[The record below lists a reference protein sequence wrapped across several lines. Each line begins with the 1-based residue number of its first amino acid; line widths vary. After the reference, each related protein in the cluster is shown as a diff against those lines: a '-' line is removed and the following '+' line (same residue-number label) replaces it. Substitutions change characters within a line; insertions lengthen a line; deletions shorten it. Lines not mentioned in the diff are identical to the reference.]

1 MKWYKYIPS
10 NIDAILLSLV
20 ICINCIRVILGLG
33 ETTIILYALFILCAF
48 VLILR
53 YSKKLFHMMRKKKM
67 IQSFVVVIALMVLYA
82 TVSMSWIPSDEIYI
96 TYLKFILS
104 LVIGVFSVALPIEK
118 IKEVIKWVIVV
129 NIGYAILF
137 IINPDLA
144 DVAMRAG
151 LNYLNVTL
159 PLGLALTLSL
169 IMSLNAISNKGGLVI
184 SSFWLLVSALFF
196 IALVGFVARGVLI
209 FPPLIAI
216 IMFVFMK
223 KEHKYIS
230 WLLIPM
236 FLGVLFMFYQYYLLN
251 ASDYAANRMMRF
263 FEASEDEDR
272 WELWSQAIKEIKD
285 NYWYFLGG
293 GIDSFRYVSRI
304 HFYPHNIFI
313 QVIGEYG
320 LLGII
325 ITIMILWNVVKG
337 FVHSKVYAYYL
348 RESALFYCIM
358 GAFVYYTLTYSK
370 SFSLYDGLP
379 LFVVIAFCLAI
390 FYNFRDI
397 RVQETQ
403 IPKKS

>member
-33 ETTIILYALFILCAF
+33 ETTVLLYALFVWCAA
-48 VLILR
+48 VLIKR
-53 YSKKLFHMMRKKKM
+53 YSKKLSHMIRRKKI

-82 TVSMSWIPSDEIYI
+82 TVSMTWIPSNEIYL

-104 LVIGVFSVALPIEK
+104 LVIGVLSVALPIEK
-118 IKEVIKWVIVV
+118 IKEVIKWIIIV
-129 NIGYAILF
+129 NLGYAFLL
-137 IINPDLA
+137 IINPSLA
-144 DVAMRAG
+144 DVAMGAG
-151 LNYLNVTL
+151 LNYLNATL

-169 IMSLNAISNKGGLVI
+169 IMSLNAISNKGGLII
-184 SSFWLLVSALFF
+184 SSFWLLISALFF

-209 FPPLIAI
+209 FPPMIAVL
-216 IMFVFMK
+216 MFIFMK
-223 KEHKYIS
+223 KEHKYTV

-236 FLGVLFMFYQYYLLN
+236 FVGVLFIFYQYYLLN

-263 FEASEDEDR
+263 FEASDEEDR
-272 WELWSQAIKEIKD
+272 WELWSMAIKEIKD
-285 NYWYFLGG
+285 NYWYILGG
-293 GIDSFRYVSRI
+293 GIDSFRYDSKI

-325 ITIMILWNVVKG
+325 ISIMILGNVVKG
-337 FVHSKVYAYYL
+337 FVRSKGDAYNL
-348 RESALFYCIM
+348 GESALLYCIM
-358 GAFVYYTLTYSK
+358 GSFFYYTLTYCK

-379 LFVVIAFCLAI
+379 LFVIIAFCLAI
-390 FYNFRDI
+390 FYNLRDSK
-397 RVQETQ
+397 VQKTQ
-403 IPKKS
+403 ILQIS